1 MRVLIVDD
9 HPLFRSGLRTALS
22 GVADVEVVGEADTA
36 QGAVDAAARLAPDVV
51 LMDLDLPGGG
61 GIAATRTV
69 LAAAPQTA
77 VLVLSMLSGD
87 DAVFAAVRAGARGY
101 LLKDAD
107 RAEILRGLRAAH
119 GGEVVF
125 SAGVASKIL
134 GWFGGR
140 PSGSPFPQLTE
151 REREV
156 LDLVAHGLTNSA
168 IAARLTV
175 AEKTV
180 RNHVSN
186 VFAKLHVD
194 NRAAA
199 VARARDAGLGTAV
212 PLPGRPV
219 DPRRDR

>member
-1 MRVLIVDD
+1 VRVLIVDD
-9 HPLFRSGLRTALS
+9 HPLFRDGLRTALH
-22 GVADVEVVGEADTA
+22 GVADVEVVGEAGTA
-36 QGAVDAAARLAPDVV
+36 PDAVGAAARLRPDVV
-51 LMDLDLPGGG
+51 VMDLDLPGGG
-61 GIAATRTV
+61 GVTATREL
-69 LAAAPQTA
+69 LAVAPGTA

-87 DAVFAAVRAGARGY
+87 DAVFAAMRAGARGY

-125 SAGVASKIL
+125 SAGVAAKVL

-140 PSGSPFPQLTE
+140 PSGSPFPQLTD

-156 LDLVAHGLTNSA
+156 LDLVARGLTNSA
-168 IAARLTV
+168 IAMRLTV

-194 NRAAA
+194 SRAQA
-199 VARARDAGLGTAV
+199 VARARDAGLGH
-212 PLPGRPV
+212 P
-219 DPRRDR
+219 DPTGGG

>member
-9 HPLFRSGLRTALS
+9 HPLFRAGLNTALH
-22 GVADVEVVGEADTA
+22 GVPDVEVVGEADTA
-36 QGAVDAAARLAPDVV
+36 RGAVDAAAELRPDVV
-51 LMDLDLPGGG
+51 IMDLDLPGGG
-61 GIAATRTV
+61 GITATRNL
-69 LAAAPQTA
+69 LAVAPDTA

-87 DAVFAAVRAGARGY
+87 DAVFASLRAGARGY

-119 GGEVVF
+119 NREVVF
-125 SAGVASKIL
+125 SAGVASKVL
-134 GWFGGR
+134 SWFDGR

-151 REREV
+151 REREI

-168 IAARLTV
+168 IADRLTV

-194 NRAAA
+194 SRAQA
-199 VARARDAGLGTAV
+199 VARARDAGLGTS
-212 PLPGRPV
+212 
-219 DPRRDR
+219 DPRHDRSPGIDRGR

>member
-9 HPLFRSGLRTALS
+9 HPLFRSGVRTALH
-22 GVADVEVVGEADTA
+22 GVPDVEVVGEADTA
-36 QGAVDAAARLAPDVV
+36 PGAVNAVAQLGPDVV

-61 GIAATRTV
+61 GITATRDLLV
-69 LAAAPQTA
+69 VAPDAA

-87 DAVFAAVRAGARGY
+87 DAVFAAMRAGARGY

-125 SAGVASKIL
+125 SAGVAAKVL

-140 PSGSPFPQLTE
+140 PSGSPFPQLTD

-156 LDLVAHGLTNSA
+156 LDLVARGLTNSA

-194 NRAAA
+194 SRAQA
-199 VARARDAGLGTAV
+199 VARARDAGLGT
-212 PLPGRPV
+212 PTRSSGRSP
-219 DPRRDR
+219 DRDGGE